1 MTELPGQ
8 GAAAIAAAVQK
19 GKTSAREIVAA
30 HLYDRL
36 LVAMAQRAEAALG

>member
-1 MTELPGQ
+1 MTELLGQ

-30 HLYDRL
+30 HLHDRPL
-36 LVAMAQRAEAALG
+36 LVMAQRAEAALG